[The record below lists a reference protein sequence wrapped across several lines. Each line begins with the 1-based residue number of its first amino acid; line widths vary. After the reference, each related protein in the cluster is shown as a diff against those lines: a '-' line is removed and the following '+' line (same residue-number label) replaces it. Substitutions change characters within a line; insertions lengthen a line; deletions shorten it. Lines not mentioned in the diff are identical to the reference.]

1 MLKKISNV
9 SSTLIVNSYEGFYFP
24 DNNPNTVLE
33 EKILEKYSSKK
44 LTNIARR
51 ISKTIKTEILHES
64 KHCFKPFGDSSSL
77 LLQADLGLYNSAS
90 LHLKESH
97 ITFHTYIED
106 ILDNFLVVRLEF
118 HISSCSESNVFE
130 SLDDLISTDNED
142 KVFPNLFTVDYL
154 KRGSKYGENSN
165 IIINETFDIFDINV
179 DSNYDIFCNDTSHL
193 TKSSLLLLN
202 EEAMLDKHQSV
213 NSFMS
218 SEIILALRKFLL
230 KSFAEEYQIAS
241 SVDVGSI

>member
-1 MLKKISNV
+1 M
-9 SSTLIVNSYEGFYFP
+9 
-24 DNNPNTVLE
+24 LE
-33 EKILEKYSSKK
+33 EKILEKYSSEK

-64 KHCFKPFGDSSSL
+64 KHRFKPFGDSSSL

-130 SLDDLISTDNED
+130 SLDDLISADNED

-165 IIINETFDIFDINV
+165 IIINETFDIFDINI
-179 DSNYDIFCNDTSHL
+179 DSNYDIFSNDASHL

-218 SEIILALRKFLL
+218 PEIILTLREFLL

>member
-24 DNNPNTVLE
+24 DNKPNIVLE
-33 EKILEKYSSKK
+33 EKILKKYSSQK
-44 LTNIARR
+44 LTNIARS

-64 KHCFKPFGDSSSL
+64 KHRFKPFGDSSSL

-130 SLDDLISTDNED
+130 SLDDIISTNNKD
-142 KVFPNLFTVDYL
+142 KVFPNLLTVDYL
-154 KRGSKYGENSN
+154 MRGSKYGENSN
-165 IIINETFDIFDINV
+165 IIINESFDIFDINI
-179 DSNYDIFCNDTSHL
+179 DSNYDIFSNEVSQH

-202 EEAMLDKHQSV
+202 EEAMFDKYQSE

-218 SEIILALRKFLL
+218 SEMIVALRKFLL
-230 KSFAEEYQIAS
+230 KSFAEEYQIAG
-241 SVDVGSI
+241 SVDVSSV

>member
-9 SSTLIVNSYEGFYFP
+9 SSTLIVNCYEGFYFH
-24 DNNPNTVLE
+24 DNNFRFE
-33 EKILEKYSSKK
+33 LEKNILNKYGAGK
-44 LTNIARR
+44 LTKIARQ

-64 KHCFKPFGDSSSL
+64 SHSFKPFGDSSSL

-130 SLDDLISTDNED
+130 SLDEIISMDNEN
-142 KVFPNLFTVDYL
+142 KIFPNLFTVDYL
-154 KRGSKYGENSN
+154 KRGSKYGKSSDIVIKESS
-165 IIINETFDIFDINV
+165 DIFDININP
-179 DSNYDIFCNDTSHL
+179 NYDVFSNDTSHL

-202 EEAMLDKHQSV
+202 EESMLKKHQLENNFISLETI
-213 NSFMS
+213 ST
-218 SEIILALRKFLL
+218 LRRFLL
-230 KSFAEEYQIAS
+230 KSFAEEYQLDNSIDA
-241 SVDVGSI
+241 GSL

>member
-24 DNNPNTVLE
+24 DNNPNIVLE
-33 EKILEKYSSKK
+33 EKILEKYSSEK

-64 KHCFKPFGDSSSL
+64 KHRFKPFGDSSSL

-130 SLDDLISTDNED
+130 SLDDLISADNED

-165 IIINETFDIFDINV
+165 IIINETFDIFDINI
-179 DSNYDIFCNDTSHL
+179 DSNYDIFSNDASHL

-202 EEAMLDKHQSV
+202 EEAMLGKHQSI

-218 SEIILALRKFLL
+218 PEIILTLRKFLL

>member
-1 MLKKISNV
+1 M
-9 SSTLIVNSYEGFYFP
+9 
-24 DNNPNTVLE
+24 
-33 EKILEKYSSKK
+33 
-44 LTNIARR
+44 
-51 ISKTIKTEILHES
+51 
-64 KHCFKPFGDSSSL
+64 
-77 LLQADLGLYNSAS
+77 
-90 LHLKESH
+90 KESH

-130 SLDDLISTDNED
+130 SLDDIISTNNKD

-165 IIINETFDIFDINV
+165 IIINESFDIFDINI
-179 DSNYDIFCNDTSHL
+179 DSNYDIFSNEVSQH

-202 EEAMLDKHQSV
+202 EEAMFDKYQSE

-218 SEIILALRKFLL
+218 SEMIVALRKFLL
-230 KSFAEEYQIAS
+230 KSFAEEYQIAG
-241 SVDVGSI
+241 SVDVSSV

>member
-24 DNNPNTVLE
+24 DNNPNIVLE
-33 EKILEKYSSKK
+33 EKILEKYSSEK

-64 KHCFKPFGDSSSL
+64 KHRFKPFGDSSSL

-130 SLDDLISTDNED
+130 SLDDLISADNED

-165 IIINETFDIFDINV
+165 IIINETFDIFDINI
-179 DSNYDIFCNDTSHL
+179 DSNYDIFSNDASHL

-202 EEAMLDKHQSV
+202 EEAMLGKHQSI

-218 SEIILALRKFLL
+218 SEIILTLRKFLL